1 MLNTQM
7 MLEAYDETHHLP
19 EITGCQEETCPSHLA
34 QTIDS

>member
-19 EITGCQEETCPSHLA
+19 EITGCQEESVPVPPGTNN
-34 QTIDS
+34 